1 MGSRLKLYSS
11 AIYTYLEPKDKVKFR
26 KIAFKNKKSVSE
38 FNRYLIHLIIK
49 LDELKKVN
57 KQKEITDKDITILLS
72 ELGGLFYNKK
82 KF

>member
-11 AIYTYLEPKDKVKFR
+11 AIYTYLEPKDKAKFR

-72 ELGGLFYNKK
+72 EIGRIIL
-82 KF
+82 